1 MSGSTCERE
10 QELLAAV
17 ASAEVPD
24 ELRQHAAGCA
34 ECSEVLLVATFL
46 RREAA
51 ATAQAALPD
60 PAYLWWRALRD
71 RRSAA
76 AERATRLITIVQRA
90 ALLCAALLVVP
101 LVRWGWPHLATGSA
115 PCISARWPPSYR
127 PAPAIPSSWS
137 GSARPCSRCSPCST
151 STGRGLGTNFGRLA
165 DTELQLIED
174 MGRTMCRKD
183 ARR

>member
-24 ELRQHAAGCA
+24 ELRQHAAACA

-76 AERATRLITIVQRA
+76 AERATRLITIVQHAAILSA
-90 ALLCAALLVVP
+90 ALLLVP
-101 LVRWGWPHLATGSA
+101 LVRWSWPHLARWLGALHLGALAPELPASA
-115 PCISARWPPSYR
+115 GNPFLVVGISA
-127 PAPAIPSSWS
+127 ALLAALALLDLHGAWS
-137 GSARPCSRCSPCST
+137 R
-151 STGRGLGTNFGRLA
+151 
-165 DTELQLIED
+165 D
-174 MGRTMCRKD
+174 
-183 ARR
+183 

>member
-1 MSGSTCERE
+1 MSDSTCEHE
-10 QELLAAV
+10 QELLAAL
-17 ASAEVPD
+17 AAAEVPD
-24 ELRQHAAGCA
+24 ELRQHAASCA

-90 ALLCAALLVVP
+90 AIFSAALLLVP
-101 LVRWGWPHLATGSA
+101 LVRWGWPHIAHWLGALHLRALAPELPASA
-115 PCISARWPPSYR
+115 GNPFLVVGISATLL
-127 PAPAIPSSWS
+127 AVLALLDLHGAWS
-137 GSARPCSRCSPCST
+137 R
-151 STGRGLGTNFGRLA
+151 
-165 DTELQLIED
+165 D
-174 MGRTMCRKD
+174 
-183 ARR
+183 

>member
-17 ASAEVPD
+17 ASAEVSD
-24 ELRQHAAGCA
+24 ELRRHAAGCT

-76 AERATRLITIVQRA
+76 ADRATRLITIVQQAAILSA
-90 ALLCAALLVVP
+90 ALLLVP
-101 LVRWGWPHLATGSA
+101 LVRWGWPHLAHLLGALHLRALAPELPASA
-115 PCISARWPPSYR
+115 GNPFLVVGISA
-127 PAPAIPSSWS
+127 ALLAALALLDVHGAWS
-137 GSARPCSRCSPCST
+137 R
-151 STGRGLGTNFGRLA
+151 
-165 DTELQLIED
+165 D
-174 MGRTMCRKD
+174 
-183 ARR
+183 

>member
-101 LVRWGWPHLATGSA
+101 LVRWGWPHLAHWLGALHFRTLAPELPASA
-115 PCISARWPPSYR
+115 GNPILVVGISAALLAVLALLDRHGT
-127 PAPAIPSSWS
+127 WS
-137 GSARPCSRCSPCST
+137 R
-151 STGRGLGTNFGRLA
+151 
-165 DTELQLIED
+165 D
-174 MGRTMCRKD
+174 
-183 ARR
+183 

>member
-76 AERATRLITIVQRA
+76 AERATRLITIVQQAAILSA
-90 ALLCAALLVVP
+90 ALLLVP
-101 LVRWGWPHLATGSA
+101 LVRWGWPHLAHWLGALNLGALAPELPVSA
-115 PCISARWPPSYR
+115 GNPLLVIAISATLL
-127 PAPAIPSSWS
+127 AVLALLDLHGGWS
-137 GSARPCSRCSPCST
+137 R
-151 STGRGLGTNFGRLA
+151 
-165 DTELQLIED
+165 D
-174 MGRTMCRKD
+174 
-183 ARR
+183 

>member
-1 MSGSTCERE
+1 MSGSTCKRE

-17 ASAEVPD
+17 ASAEVTD
-24 ELRQHAAGCA
+24 ELLQHAASCA

-46 RREAA
+46 RREAV

-90 ALLCAALLVVP
+90 AIFSAALLLVP
-101 LVRWGWPHLATGSA
+101 LVRWGWPHIAHWLGALHLRALAPELPASA
-115 PCISARWPPSYR
+115 GNPFLVVGISAVLL
-127 PAPAIPSSWS
+127 AVLALLDVHGAWS
-137 GSARPCSRCSPCST
+137 R
-151 STGRGLGTNFGRLA
+151 
-165 DTELQLIED
+165 D
-174 MGRTMCRKD
+174 
-183 ARR
+183 